1 MDFGIPWASVH
12 GISQARIPEWVAI
25 SFSRG
30 SFWLRDQTWV
40 SYIEGKVFP
49 VWTTREAQPASVA
62 IKIAQ
67 LGLAWLGTICLWG
80 LGTTHSNYSKWVT
93 KVCLSVFVERLSL
106 RSWSVT
112 AQGHLGMNMGSG
124 GPSHS
129 RLKQG
134 FGSQPETEVGL
145 QQWKHPNLSPR
156 TVSDKA
162 LALQICRK
170 EFPQKKS
177 GEKSQVFIRK
187 EKDYRRCG

>member
-1 MDFGIPWASVH
+1 MSSVH

-30 SFWLRDQTWV
+30 FFCLRDQTRV
-40 SYIEGKVFP
+40 SYIEGRVFP
-49 VWTTREAQPASVA
+49 VWTTRQAQPANVA

-93 KVCLSVFVERLSL
+93 KVCLSVSAERLSL

-112 AQGHLGMNMGSG
+112 SQGHFGMNMISG

-129 RLKQG
+129 HLKQG

-156 TVSDKA
+156 PVSDKA
-162 LALQICRK
+162 LAPQLCRK
-170 EFPQKKS
+170 EFPQKES
-177 GEKSQVFIRK
+177 SEKSQVFIRK
-187 EKDYRRCG
+187 EKEYCRCG